1 MKIRQININ
10 TKNRKYPILIGSNL
24 IKNLENILKNN
35 SINSSKYLLVIDTK
49 VPKKLVELTKKNL
62 AAKAIIYRF
71 VSSEKNKNF
80 NKLNHILNILLKEN
94 FNRNDSIIAVGGGIV
109 GDVAA
114 FAASIF
120 KRGLHLINIPTT
132 LLAQVDSSIG
142 GKTGINTKYGKNLIG
157 SFYQPS
163 LVLSDIQFLKSLS
176 KREIICGYGEILKHS
191 LIDNKNFF
199 RFLNKNLKKI
209 LSLSSPF
216 IKKAI
221 YESCKIKKK

>member
-1 MKIRQININ
+1 MKIRKININ

-24 IKNLENILKNN
+24 IKNLKNILKNN

-62 AAKAIIYRF
+62 DTKAIIYRF

-114 FAASIF
+114 FAASI
-120 KRGLHLINIPTT
+120 RVLPEPAGPRT
-132 LLAQVDSSIG
+132 LRNFGVDRLTSSVCLLSSG
-142 GKTGINTKYGKNLIG
+142 GKGMLA
-157 SFYQPS
+157 
-163 LVLSDIQFLKSLS
+163 DILKSEHLS
-176 KREIICGYGEILKHS
+176 HDR
-191 LIDNKNFF
+191 
-199 RFLNKNLKKI
+199 R
-209 LSLSSPF
+209 SS
-216 IKKAI
+216 A
-221 YESCKIKKK
+221 